1 MIPFFTKEELI
12 QIRINSVLP
21 YERLDPILGF
31 SDGTYKALENE
42 WIEQTL
48 DHYWSIRETRLLDE
62 FGKPI
67 FL

>member
-1 MIPFFTKEELI
+1 MVSLFTKEELI
-12 QIRINSVLP
+12 QKRINSLLP

-31 SDGTYKALENE
+31 SDGTYEALENN
-42 WIEQTL
+42 WIDQTL
-48 DHYWSIRETRLLDE
+48 DHYWSIRETRLTDE